1 MEQRNTGGTIGIP
14 SNSGLGEHQSIN
26 QNNTFSNILD
36 TVYDSF
42 IFTAVLYAVGLFVD
56 TTNNYQQT
64 NSSNPQT
71 SFLCQRHD
79 IKFQ

>member
-26 QNNTFSNILD
+26 QNNAFSNILD

-42 IFTAVLYAVGLFVD
+42 IFTAVLSAAGLFVD
-56 TTNNYQQT
+56 STNNYQQT
-64 NSSNPQT
+64 NSSNLQT